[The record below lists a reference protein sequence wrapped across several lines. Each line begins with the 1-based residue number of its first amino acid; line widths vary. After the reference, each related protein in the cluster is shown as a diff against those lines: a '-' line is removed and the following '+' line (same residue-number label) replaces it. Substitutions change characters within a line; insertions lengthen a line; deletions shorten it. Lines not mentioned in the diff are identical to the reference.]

1 MSSPWTQPSADLT
14 IATSV
19 WQAARAHGE
28 STQTQLAAL
37 FDGLVALET
46 ELRGTGTTSG
56 DAGADG
62 DLTDPSDPLATS

>member
-14 IATSV
+14 IASSV

-28 STQTQLAAL
+28 STENQLAAL
-37 FDGLVALET
+37 FDGLVALER
-46 ELRGTGTTSG
+46 ELRG
-56 DAGADG
+56 AGAATGGGGATG